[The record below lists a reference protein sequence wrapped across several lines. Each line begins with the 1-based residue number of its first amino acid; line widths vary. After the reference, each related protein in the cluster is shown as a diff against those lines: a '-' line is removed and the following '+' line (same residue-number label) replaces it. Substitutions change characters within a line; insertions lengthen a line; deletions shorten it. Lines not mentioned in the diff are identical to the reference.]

1 MPGTVGV
8 GTEPQNKNAPA
19 PAGVLTANTVY
30 TLAVEAGFSS
40 SGANHNKSLLSDV
53 VLSDAAEMV
62 AIAFDESSFKQ
73 TAVSPKNSNG
83 TKDYGLFQINSSWFS
98 DSTFKSKGW
107 NATSLLEGHANAQ
120 AAHYVYTK
128 QGFGAWSTHKHGLS
142 AAALGA
148 AKSSD
153 VKGASPDMASGSL
166 DGIPN
171 PIKDVGAAIDSI
183 GGTLMKVFANVEIA
197 IFALVLLGVGV
208 FILFRHQAAG
218 VAKKVGKVAAIGA
231 VV

>member
-1 MPGTVGV
+1 MPGGV
-8 GTEPQNKNAPA
+8 SGLADQGSIAQSNKGKPA

-30 TLAVEAGFSS
+30 VLAVEAGFSPS
-40 SGANHNKSLLSDV
+40 QAKT
-53 VLSDAAEMV
+53 MV

-73 TAVSPKNSNG
+73 TAVSPANHNG

-120 AAHYVYTK
+120 AAKYVYDK
-128 QGFGAWSTHKHGLS
+128 QGFHAWSTYNHGLS
-142 AAALGA
+142 AAAQGA
-148 AKSSD
+148 AKTSD
-153 VKGASPDMASGSL
+153 VAGAAPDMASGLS
-166 DGIPN
+166 IPN
-171 PIKDVGAAIDSI
+171 PIKDVGNAIDSI
-183 GGTLMKVFANVEIA
+183 GGTIMKVFANVEIA